1 VVIIAAALI
10 NMLLMGDGSTLEGNK
25 QRFGRY
31 EPAPQTREAVDAG
44 VRADS
49 TVN

>member
-31 EPAPQTREAVDAG
+31 ESAPQTPETFDAE

-49 TVN
+49 TVS